1 MGLDM
6 YLYATQS
13 FIDKEWQKEDDARR
27 LTHRELVKTL
37 DCDKF
42 ICKSN
47 LGSIVTSVEVAYWRK
62 ANGIHQWFVDKCQ
75 DGNDDC
81 RAAYVSRDK
90 LTELLNI
97 CKQITADNSLAEEL
111 LPTQGGFFFGSTEY
125 DEWYFNDIK
134 TTISELESVLADTP
148 EEWWFEYQSSW

>member
-6 YLYATQS
+6 YLYAKQS

-62 ANGIHQWFVDKCQ
+62 AHGIHQWFVDKCQ

>member
-6 YLYATQS
+6 YLYAKQS

>member
-6 YLYATQS
+6 YLYAKNS

>member
-6 YLYATQS
+6 YLYAKQS
-13 FIDKEWQKEDDARR
+13 FIDKNWQKEDDARR

-90 LTELLNI
+90 LAELLNI

>member
-6 YLYATQS
+6 YLYAKNS

-97 CKQITADNSLAEEL
+97 CKQITADHSLAEEL

>member
-6 YLYATQS
+6 YLYAKQS
-13 FIDKEWQKEDDARR
+13 FIDKNWQKEDDARR

>member
-6 YLYATQS
+6 YLYAKQS

-134 TTISELESVLADTP
+134 STITELEAVLADTP
-148 EEWWFEYQSSW
+148 EDWWFEYQSSW

>member
-6 YLYATQS
+6 YLYAKQS
-13 FIDKEWQKEDDARR
+13 FIDKDWQKEDDARR

-47 LGSIVTSVEVAYWRK
+47 LGTIVTSVEVAYWRK
-62 ANGIHQWFVDKCQ
+62 ANGIHQWFVDNCQ

-81 RAAYVSRDK
+81 RAAYVSREK

-111 LPTQGGFFFGSTEY
+111 LPTQSGFFFGSTEY
-125 DEWYFNDIK
+125 DEWYFNDIES
-134 TTISELESVLADTP
+134 TITELEAVLADTP
-148 EEWWFEYQSSW
+148 DDWWFEYQSSW

>member
-6 YLYATQS
+6 YLYAKQS

-62 ANGIHQWFVDKCQ
+62 SNGIHQWFVDKCQ